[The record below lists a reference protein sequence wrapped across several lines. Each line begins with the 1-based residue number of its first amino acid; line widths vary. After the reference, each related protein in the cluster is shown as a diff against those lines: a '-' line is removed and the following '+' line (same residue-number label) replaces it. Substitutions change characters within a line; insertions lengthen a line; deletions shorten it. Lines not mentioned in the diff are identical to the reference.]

1 MRRVVGKGVVELS
14 GAELERLR
22 ADYDTILI
30 DVGTGDGKHALATA
44 RANPATLVIGVD
56 ASPDAM
62 RRASARA
69 AARPARGGLPNVLF
83 LWAAAEDLPSDLDG
97 VAGEIHVLMPW
108 GSLLRGVLAPDEA
121 ILGNLARVAA
131 PRAGLLVTLNLHAWQ
146 PPVPEVAGI
155 AEPTPDSALSGLAGT
170 YQRAGWRLTGARY
183 LSPDEVE
190 ALATSWTRRLGSSR
204 GHLDVLALTGT
215 RSG

>member
-14 GAELERLR
+14 GAQLERLR
-22 ADYDTILI
+22 ADYETVLI

-69 AARPARGGLPNVLF
+69 AARPARGGLPNALF

-108 GSLLRGVLAPDEA
+108 GSLLRGVLAPDQA

-131 PRAGLLVTLNLHAWQ
+131 PRASLLVTLNLHAWR
-146 PPVPEVAGI
+146 PAVPEVTGI
-155 AEPTPDSALSGLAGT
+155 AEPRPDSVMSGLAVT
-170 YQRAGWRLTGARY
+170 YQRAGWRMSGGRY
-183 LSPDEVE
+183 LSPAEVD
-190 ALATSWTRRLGSSR
+190 AMATSWTRRLGSSR
-204 GHLDVLALTGT
+204 DHIDVLALTAT
-215 RSG
+215 RAG